1 MNTWSELHIGIV
13 FFAGLAIAVVTGIF
27 IIIYLRQAK
36 TLIKKA
42 TAFPAIWNSSFKITV
57 MLNALLGAMSVSF
70 RDCSGKYD
78 YLLES
83 EYETYM
89 KGIDQISS
97 SFQWIAIILILW
109 LFIFIALWLNT
120 KRNRKTDLQK

>member
-36 TLIKKA
+36 ILIKKV
-42 TAFPAIWNSSFKITV
+42 TAFPAIWNSSLKITV
-57 MLNALLGAMSVSF
+57 MLSALLGAMSVSF

-83 EYETYM
+83 EYETYS
-89 KGIDQISS
+89 KGIEQIST
-97 SFQWIAIILILW
+97 SFQWIAFILMLW
-109 LFIFIALWLNT
+109 LFIFIILWMNS
-120 KRNRKTDLQK
+120 KRNKKADMQK